1 MKKLLIFVG
10 LLSLLSFMSCDNEPV
25 AAKNETSRNSGANEK
40 LRSIEEAID
49 IANTSA
55 SLFFGSETSRGYSPR
70 KAGEVKVIRGKWS
83 RSTDSDTLLYIVNY
97 EDSAGFAVIAAN
109 RSIEPLFA
117 VTESGFYDGTET
129 GCDGFDMYMDL
140 ALEFVRVDTLIPRVP
155 GHGGD
160 KPVTP
165 GGGNTR
171 DTTGLITVYP
181 GGEGGG
187 NTPQPNPGGT
197 PYQTRETDQVT
208 WIVNQ
213 QPKITNRWSQEDVE
227 EHYWGDYW
235 GIYCKNKT
243 VGCGPLAAAM
253 VMSYYE
259 RPTQFSGS
267 YYEEYRN
274 GQSQGMKVQE
284 FSVDWSLIKRH
295 NVRKDLYNMCGCYDG
310 TTTHNM
316 IARLGRHIGFIARA
330 NYKFGNPNTT
340 GVTMDNLR
348 NAMIHYGFN
357 CEKTADYK
365 GEKLE
370 NIGTGVAIIGGDD
383 YSEGHACVLDG
394 VKRYRTVHTVYYR
407 EKDSD
412 PWKVMSRNSSLLH
425 FNHFNWGWGYAYVGW
440 FNDNV
445 FQGNLCSDPDQS
457 SNMSGNASNYNHNV
471 KFFIIR

>member
-49 IANTSA
+49 IANSSA
-55 SLFFGSETSRGYSPR
+55 SLFFGSETSRGYSSR

-97 EDSAGFAVIAAN
+97 EDSAGFAVIAAD

-117 VTESGFYDGTET
+117 VTQSGFYDGTET
-129 GCDGFDMYMDL
+129 GCEGFDMYMDL

-155 GHGGD
+155 GPGGD

-165 GGGNTR
+165 GGGYTR
-171 DTTGLITVYP
+171 DTTGLTPVYP
-181 GGEGGG
+181 GGGNGG

-213 QPKITNRWSQEDVE
+213 QPKIINRWSQEDVE
-227 EHYWGDYW
+227 EHYLGDYW

-348 NAMIHYGFN
+348 DAMIHYGFN

-383 YSEGHACVLDG
+383 YSVGHAWVLDG

-445 FQGNLCSDPDQS
+445 FQGNLCSDPDPS

>member
-49 IANTSA
+49 IANSSA
-55 SLFFGSETSRGYSPR
+55 SLFFGSETSRGYSSR

-97 EDSAGFAVIAAN
+97 EDSAGFAVIAAD

-129 GCDGFDMYMDL
+129 GCEGFDLYMDL

-160 KPVTP
+160 RPVTP

-213 QPKITNRWSQEDVE
+213 QPKIINRWSQKDI
-227 EHYWGDYW
+227 WGY
-235 GIYCKNKT
+235 YCENGT

-267 YYEEYRN
+267 YYEEYRYS
-274 GQSQGMKVQE
+274 QSQGLQE
-284 FSVDWSLIKRH
+284 QVFTVDWEMVKRH
-295 NVRKDLYNMCGCYDG
+295 NFVNGKSIEEQCEPYAWE
-310 TTTHNM
+310 THNM
-316 IARLGRHIGFIARA
+316 MARLGRHIGFIARA

-348 NAMIHYGFN
+348 DAMIHYGFN

-383 YSEGHACVLDG
+383 YSVGHAWVLDG

-425 FNHFNWGWGYAYVGW
+425 FNHFNWGWGTAYVGW

-445 FQGNLCSDPDQS
+445 FSMDLSCDPDASSTTLNS
-457 SNMSGNASNYNHNV
+457 SNNFNHNV